1 MGFFSRWLKKSPVS
15 VAQKFSES
23 PVNISQVAQIPIDWF
38 GTGVYDREAAV
49 RTVID
54 HIARNIASMPFKV
67 YTRQPDGDRVEDTTS
82 PLAQLMAKPSVLPG
96 MTRYRFFYSLLCDG
110 LLNDRWLCLL
120 DADKKTGRL
129 WLRRIPVQNF
139 TLSGNTLDEI
149 TGVQIS
155 TGQPE
160 GSQYFKLPDPQ
171 ILLDVGYSTS
181 GIGGS
186 PVSGTLAPLLA
197 EAREMA
203 EYRRAIAKNGGQI
216 PAYISRP
223 KEMPWPSQ
231 EAQDE
236 FVQGMRNYK
245 SGGNLAG
252 GWPLLNDGM
261 EIKTVDAFK
270 PIDMQDI
277 DARDKIRI
285 DVANA
290 FHIAP
295 ENLGFR
301 SGTNSNIASFKEQM
315 WNVELMPYI
324 VAFEQSLNLLLP
336 DALGQP
342 DAYIE
347 ANVDAKLRGTFS
359 EQYQALSTAT
369 GRSFMTT
376 NEARRILNYPKLDG
390 GDELVTPLNVAT
402 GAQPSPQD
410 GGRTQNAQQNNPV
423 NGEGQ

>member
-1 MGFFSRWLKKSPVS
+1 
-15 VAQKFSES
+15 
-23 PVNISQVAQIPIDWF
+23 
-38 GTGVYDREAAV
+38 
-49 RTVID
+49 
-54 HIARNIASMPFKV
+54 
-67 YTRQPDGDRVEDTTS
+67 
-82 PLAQLMAKPSVLPG
+82 
-96 MTRYRFFYSLLCDG
+96 
-110 LLNDRWLCLL
+110 
-120 DADKKTGRL
+120 
-129 WLRRIPVQNF
+129 
-139 TLSGNTLDEI
+139 
-149 TGVQIS
+149 
-155 TGQPE
+155 
-160 GSQYFKLPDPQ
+160 
-171 ILLDVGYSTS
+171 
-181 GIGGS
+181 
-186 PVSGTLAPLLA
+186 
-197 EAREMA
+197 MA

-223 KEMPWPSQ
+223 KEMPWLSQ

-245 SGGNLAG
+245 AGGNLAG

-376 NEARRILNYPKLDG
+376 NEARRILNYPKVEG
-390 GDELVTPLNVAT
+390 GDDLVTPLNVAT
-402 GAQPSPQD
+402 GGQPSPQD

-423 NGEGQ
+423 NGEDQ